1 MFLMSLEPEKLEERK
16 KKIIA
21 ISEIDE
27 LKVIANNHY
36 LMGKYDDA
44 IKTAKEII
52 AHAKKVEMNS
62 IIREQEKFITNI
74 YQIIEKED
82 QKSFIVDDFEDL
94 KIKFEEL
101 SNNKRFEEA
110 HGVVEKFKQKYD
122 KIIELSP
129 NLSIKELFEE
139 EQKIWNRYS
148 TEQNNMKSQLEP
160 LEIQLESY
168 LSTNNMI
175 LARETLQKAKPL
187 LKNLKNTALLER
199 WGTMEAMFTELKT
212 SYDFREEVENLM
224 EEITKL
230 TDEYKFDETK
240 KLLSSINQI
249 IEEKSFTDYKR
260 ELKIKERSILDAE
273 QKYNKLI
280 KDIENLENL
289 VEENIKNFLF
299 NDAIN
304 NCKQIIKISRFIG
317 KLNYVDKY
325 SKYIADI
332 EAKIQAYDKF
342 ENLRGNLISMNK
354 EALSALSKGDF
365 SLALNKFKEI
375 REKLVN
381 FTKTK

>member
-1 MFLMSLEPEKLEERK
+1 
-16 KKIIA
+16 
-21 ISEIDE
+21 
-27 LKVIANNHY
+27 
-36 LMGKYDDA
+36 
-44 IKTAKEII
+44 
-52 AHAKKVEMNS
+52 
-62 IIREQEKFITNI
+62 
-74 YQIIEKED
+74 
-82 QKSFIVDDFEDL
+82 
-94 KIKFEEL
+94 
-101 SNNKRFEEA
+101 
-110 HGVVEKFKQKYD
+110 
-122 KIIELSP
+122 
-129 NLSIKELFEE
+129 
-139 EQKIWNRYS
+139 
-148 TEQNNMKSQLEP
+148 
-160 LEIQLESY
+160 
-168 LSTNNMI
+168 
-175 LARETLQKAKPL
+175 
-187 LKNLKNTALLER
+187 
-199 WGTMEAMFTELKT
+199 MFTELKT

-230 TDEYKFDETK
+230 TDEYKFDEAK

-249 IEEKSFTDYKR
+249 IEEKPFTDYKK

-332 EAKIQAYDKF
+332 EAKIEAYDKF

-354 EALSALSKGDF
+354 VALSALEKGEF

>member
-1 MFLMSLEPEKLEERK
+1 MSLEPEKLEDRK
-16 KKIIA
+16 KKIII

-36 LMGKYDDA
+36 LMGKYDNA

-52 AHAKKVEMNS
+52 NLAKKVELNS
-62 IIREQEKFITNI
+62 IIKEQEKFITKM
-74 YQIIEKED
+74 YQVIEKEN
-82 QKSFIVDDFEDL
+82 QKSFIIDNFKNL

-101 SNNKRFEEA
+101 YNSGRIEDA
-110 HGVVEKFKQKYD
+110 HEILEKFKQKYD

-129 NLSIKELFEE
+129 NISIKELLEK
-139 EQKIWNRYS
+139 EQKIWKRYS
-148 TEQNNMKSQLEP
+148 TEQNGIVRQLEP

-168 LSTNNMI
+168 LSTNNVI

-187 LKNLKNTALLER
+187 LKNLKDTILLER

-212 SYDFREEVENLM
+212 SYDFREEVEKSI

-230 TDEYKFDETK
+230 TDEYKFDEAK
-240 KLLSSINQI
+240 KLLKTINQI
-249 IEEKSFTDYKR
+249 IEEKSFTDYKK
-260 ELKIKERSILDAE
+260 EVKIKERLILDAE
-273 QKYNKLI
+273 QKYNKLL

-289 VEENIKNFLF
+289 IEENITNFLF
-299 NDAIN
+299 NDAISI
-304 NCKQIIKISRFIG
+304 CKQIIKISRFIG

-332 EAKIQAYDKF
+332 EAKLQEYDKF
-342 ENLRGNLISMNK
+342 ENFRGNLLYMNT
-354 EALSALSKGDF
+354 EALNALNKGDF

-381 FTKTK
+381 FTKTN